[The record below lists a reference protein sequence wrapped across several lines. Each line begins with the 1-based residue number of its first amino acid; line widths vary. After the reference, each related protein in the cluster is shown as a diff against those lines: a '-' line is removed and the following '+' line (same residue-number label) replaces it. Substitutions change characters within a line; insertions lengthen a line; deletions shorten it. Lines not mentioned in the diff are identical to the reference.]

1 MCVGPL
7 VFRRLCFLVYFMFP
21 DSDNRKGEGSN
32 KDRV

>member
-7 VFRRLCFLVYFMFP
+7 VFRRLCFLVYSMSP

-32 KDRV
+32 EDRV